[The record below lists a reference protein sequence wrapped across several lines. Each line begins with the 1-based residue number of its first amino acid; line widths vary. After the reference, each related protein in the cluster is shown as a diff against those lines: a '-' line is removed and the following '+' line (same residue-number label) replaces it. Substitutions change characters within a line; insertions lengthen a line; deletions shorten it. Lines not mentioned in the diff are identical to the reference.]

1 MQDCWL
7 TSCGLAIGTGKRPD
21 APSAPASPQ
30 RQGKKGDRPSGR
42 ACLTSS
48 GRGFRKVVRVSAVS
62 ERPRHRDSSISG
74 RVPTWRALLRGRG
87 GVDNGIRT
95 VSKMTV
101 SLKGHR
107 GKNRCVGT
115 SSLEPSL
122 ERTACQNSTLGT
134 TKARASH
141 RPTEQFI
148 VERIWATHRANG
160 AVQQAAA
167 AEERGGGRD
176 RTAMIEATSPDVAAS
191 SVPSPASAR
200 VAKGGVRVDRD
211 AFVPSWKP

>member
-1 MQDCWL
+1 MGWRLGRGSVPTLPLRQPAHNDKAKRE
-7 TSCGLAIGTGKRPD
+7 TDLAGEHVSLHPGEASGKWFEFPLSQ
-21 APSAPASPQ
+21 SAEDTEIQHLGKGSYLASPSPWPRRCGQ
-30 RQGKKGDRPSGR
+30 RDQNGEQD
-42 ACLTSS
+42 
-48 GRGFRKVVRVSAVS
+48 
-62 ERPRHRDSSISG
+62 G
-74 RVPTWRALLRGRG
+74 RV
-87 GVDNGIRT
+87 VE
-95 VSKMTV
+95 
-101 SLKGHR
+101 GHR

-115 SSLEPSL
+115 SSLEPSP

-160 AVQQAAA
+160 ADQQAAA

-200 VAKGGVRVDRD
+200 VAKGDVRVDRD
-211 AFVPSWKP
+211 ALVPSWKP